1 MLDQYGPYELIDEL
15 GNLNHRGI
23 WLLKWQYKAQLF
35 GELFGHL
42 LAQKIPV
49 SKDELLTLDGNARS
63 EMEFANNLLFS
74 GDPDTM
80 PTLTKQVAEIKLDV
94 RNELLQRAKSAVKAL
109 E

>member
-63 EMEFANNLLFS
+63 EMEL
-74 GDPDTM
+74 
-80 PTLTKQVAEIKLDV
+80 KLDV